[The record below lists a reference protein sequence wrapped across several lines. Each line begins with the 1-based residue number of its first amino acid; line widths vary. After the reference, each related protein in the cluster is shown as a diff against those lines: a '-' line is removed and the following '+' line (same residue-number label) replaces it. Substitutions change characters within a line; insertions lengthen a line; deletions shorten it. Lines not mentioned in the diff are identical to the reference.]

1 MKFTLSW
8 LKTHLDTDATLEQ
21 ITDTLTRIG
30 LELEGVE
37 DRGASLASFRI
48 AQVIEAVP
56 HPNADRLRA
65 CKVDTGHGI
74 VSVVCGAPN
83 ARTGMKSV
91 FAAPGSFIPGTG
103 ITLKVGEIRGVRS
116 AGMLLSVRE
125 MGLGEDHAGIIDLPE
140 DAPVGMPYVAWAG
153 LDDPLI
159 EVCVTPNRGDCFSV
173 RGIARDLAAAGIGT
187 LKPWQPVKVPAA
199 WSADSIAAP
208 KTSAASELGDMRDA
222 GVHGPRWQIDW
233 PAACPWVLGRTVR
246 NLKNGPSP
254 QWLQD
259 RLASVG
265 LRPINALVDVT
276 NFFTLDLGRP
286 LHVFDV
292 GKLTG
297 DVLALRRGAGETFHA
312 LNGKDYTLD
321 PEDCAIADAAGVQ
334 SMGGVM
340 GGAATGCDEA
350 TTAVFVEC
358 ALFDPVRVAQ
368 TGRRHQI
375 ISDARQRFERGI
387 DVALMPD
394 AVEAATAMILE
405 LCGGEPGPVVEAGAM
420 PAWQRD
426 ATLRFARIAALG
438 GSDIPSDEAVV
449 SLQRLGFTLRSRDA
463 ETMTVAVPSW
473 RNDVAATVVLD
484 LAPDLD
490 PEVAAKVAEGCA
502 IIEPECDLIE
512 EVLRLRGLDAVPP
525 VSLPRTAPVPPATLT
540 ARQVRAAVAQRT
552 LAAAGLAECVTFSFM
567 ATQDARLFGEAPD
580 SLRLTNPIAADLDQL
595 RPTPVATLVL
605 AAKRNAARGYPDV
618 ALFEVGPA
626 FAEAAPKGQRLLAA
640 GVRAGATPRNW
651 LGSSRPVDA
660 PADWWLAPSRPVDA
674 MDAKGDL
681 WAALAAIG
689 VPMDALMLAPDAPD
703 FYHPGRSATVRQGPK
718 TVLGSFG
725 ELHPRVLAALDLQ
738 GPVVAFELDL
748 DAVGDPKRR
757 RKTPPD
763 LPSFQPVRRD
773 FAFLVDATVTAD
785 ALIRAARGADRALI
799 AGVVLF
805 DRYQGEHLPQGK
817 VSLAI
822 EVTFQPRERTLTDA
836 EIEAACQKVVTA
848 VAKTTGAVLR

>member
-8 LKTHLDTDATLEQ
+8 LKTHLDTDATLDR
-21 ITDTLTRIG
+21 ITATLTRIG

-37 DRGASLASFRI
+37 DRGAALAAFRI

-65 CKVDTGHGI
+65 CQVDTGDGI

-83 ARTGMKSV
+83 ARTGMKAV

-116 AGMLLSVRE
+116 AGMLLSARE
-125 MGLGEDHAGIIDLPE
+125 MGLGDDHSGIIDLPA
-140 DAPVGMPYVAWAG
+140 DAPVGVSYAAWAG

-159 EVCVTPNRGDCFSV
+159 DISVTPNRGDCFSV

-187 LKPWQPVKVPAA
+187 LKPWQPARVAPAF
-199 WSADSIAAP
+199 
-208 KTSAASELGDMRDA
+208 DA
-222 GVHGPRWQIDW
+222 GPRWRIDW
-233 PAACPWVLGRTVR
+233 PEACPWVLGRTVR
-246 NLKNGPSP
+246 NLTNGPSP

-259 RLASVG
+259 RLISVG

-276 NFFTLDLGRP
+276 NFFTIDLGRP
-286 LHVFDV
+286 LHVYDV
-292 GKLTG
+292 GKMTGEVLT
-297 DVLALRRGAGETFHA
+297 LRRGAGETFHA
-312 LNGKDYTLD
+312 LNGKDYTFD

-334 SMGGVM
+334 SMAGVM
-340 GGAATGCDEA
+340 GGAATGCDAA

-358 ALFDPVRVAQ
+358 AVFDPVRVAQ

-375 ISDARQRFERGI
+375 VSDARQRFERGI
-387 DVALMPD
+387 DVALMPA

-405 LCGGEPGPVVEAGAM
+405 VCGGEPGPVVEAGAM
-420 PAWQRD
+420 PDWRRD

-438 GSDIPSDEAVV
+438 GSAIPADAAVT
-449 SLQRLGFTLRSRDA
+449 SLERLGFTLRNRDA
-463 ETMTVAVPSW
+463 EAVTVAVPSW
-473 RNDVAATVVLD
+473 RNDVAAPVVLD
-484 LAPDLD
+484 LAPELD
-490 PEVAAKVAEGCA
+490 PAVAAKVAEGCA

-540 ARQVRAAVAQRT
+540 PRQVRAAVAQRT
-552 LAAAGLAECVTFSFM
+552 LAASGLAECVTFSFM

-595 RPTPVATLVL
+595 RPTPVATLAL
-605 AAKRNAARGYPDV
+605 AARRNAARGYPDV

-626 FAEAAPKGQRLLAA
+626 FVEAAPHGQRLLAA

-651 LGSSRPVDA
+651 L
-660 PADWWLAPSRPVDA
+660 APSRPVEA

-689 VPMDALMLAPDAPD
+689 VPLDALMLTSDAPG

-718 TVLGSFG
+718 TVLGTFG
-725 ELHPRVLAALDLQ
+725 ELHPRVLAALDLA
-738 GPVVAFELDL
+738 GPLVAFELDL
-748 DAVGDPKRR
+748 DAIGDPKRR
-757 RKTPPD
+757 RKAPPD
-763 LPSFQPVRRD
+763 LPAFQPVRRD

-785 ALIRAARGADRALI
+785 ALLRAARGADRALI

-805 DRYQGEHLPQGK
+805 DRYQGEHLPEGK

-848 VAKTTGAVLR
+848 VAKATGAVLR